1 MQKELAAKQMR
12 QENKMMTTDNE
23 PGSESPLVSDD
34 ADEEAK
40 SNNNMNSKIVPS
52 INNYENMGRDGDSD
66 DEN

>member
-34 ADEEAK
+34 ADEEVK